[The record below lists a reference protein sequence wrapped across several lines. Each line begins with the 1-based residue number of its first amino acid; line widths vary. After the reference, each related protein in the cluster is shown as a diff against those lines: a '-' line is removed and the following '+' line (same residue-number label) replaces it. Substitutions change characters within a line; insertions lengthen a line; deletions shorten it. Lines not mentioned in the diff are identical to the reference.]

1 MFGVFF
7 LTHAAQRRERTGY
20 FVKHGR
26 TMPLLPGNIHI
37 FTDKKNKMQLKQF
50 VDENEIIME
59 FWWNNLLCRFGGKTR
74 ESETNSALSKTNKVK
89 CSNGGRSEHKKKLK
103 DDFTAEQ
110 LGVFFLSFFVQM
122 LWKECRT
129 TFLCQWQSVRWGTVV
144 WGWDGM
150 WVPPVDWRQRCG
162 CARKSCQE
170 ATVRRWRA
178 PDRNC
183 TTRCMMAGVQHA
195 KDTG

>member
-1 MFGVFF
+1 MFYVLNVWGFF

-37 FTDKKNKMQLKQF
+37 FTDKKNKMQLQQF
-50 VDENEIIME
+50 VDKNEIIME

-103 DDFTAEQ
+103 DVFTAEQ
-110 LGVFFLSFFVQM
+110 LGVFFFPFLYRCSGKNAEQHFCVSGQVCDEERWCGAEM
-122 LWKECRT
+122 ECE
-129 TFLCQWQSVRWGTVV
+129 FPL
-144 WGWDGM
+144 
-150 WVPPVDWRQRCG
+150 
-162 CARKSCQE
+162 
-170 ATVRRWRA
+170 
-178 PDRNC
+178 
-183 TTRCMMAGVQHA
+183 
-195 KDTG
+195 